1 MRTSHTAI
9 RRRIADEKSKLTD
22 EQLFASPQFAAY
34 LTDIAEGTTGRYRRK
49 SSVRTYWD
57 ALPHADIAHT
67 DNRVITVN
75 AGNFL
80 TRSFPTRSL
89 KADSLLGIVGHEC
102 GHILFSDFT
111 MLETYHQ
118 ALSSGRFYPQEPEDL
133 SAKQAKSLREIKEK
147 KKKKD
152 GAVINSLSSIAHSLV
167 NMMED
172 VYIEGRM
179 CDAFPGGLRTGISTQ
194 AERQAQTEGGCT
206 P

>member
-9 RRRIADEKSKLTD
+9 RRRIADEKSRLTD

-34 LTDIAEGTTGRYRRK
+34 LTDIAEGTTSRYRRR

-67 DNRVITVN
+67 DNRTITVN
-75 AGNFL
+75 AGNHL

-89 KADSLLGIVGHEC
+89 RADSLLGIVGHEC

-118 ALSSGRFYPQEPEDL
+118 ALSGGRFYPQEPEDL
-133 SAKQAKSLREIKEK
+133 SAKQAKSL
-147 KKKKD
+147 
-152 GAVINSLSSIAHSLV
+152 SLQRLPLRLLSFRYLQ
-167 NMMED
+167 
-172 VYIEGRM
+172 GR
-179 CDAFPGGLRTGISTQ
+179 AS
-194 AERQAQTEGGCT
+194 
-206 P
+206 